1 MVKINKLN
9 TKAKREI
16 LRRVSNYISDAA
28 DSEYIDEVDIA
39 LEVLVEYYLEPLSN
53 EDYFGT
59 EGWEKF
65 FDI

>member
-1 MVKINKLN
+1 MVKIENLN
-9 TKAKREI
+9 AKAKRNI
-16 LRRVSNYISDAA
+16 LSKVAKYLQEAA
-28 DSEYIDEVDIA
+28 EAEDFEESEMT
-39 LEVLVEYYLEPLSN
+39 LELLVEYFLEPLSN

>member
-1 MVKINKLN
+1 MNINKLN
-9 TKAKREI
+9 TEAKREI
-16 LRRVSNYISDAA
+16 LSKVAKYLQEAA
-28 DSEYIDEVDIA
+28 EVEDFEESEMT
-39 LEVLVEYYLEPLSN
+39 LELLIQYYLEPLSN

>member
-1 MVKINKLN
+1 MEKINKLN
-9 TKAKREI
+9 TEAKREI
-16 LRRVSNYISDAA
+16 LRRVSNYISAA
-28 DSEYIDEVDIA
+28 AGSEYIDEVDIA